1 MRQRRLKKLW
11 QRLHELRGQS
21 LKRDELLL
29 KLGAAR
35 KERGPRVV
43 PGRCPLA
50 PPAREAVTPE
60 TFTFQL
66 RRERLRCARRREGRY
81 LLCSNLTGEDPAN
94 CGAIY
99 LQLTEPDRSF
109 APNSKALT
117 TKTSRLGGVMIWAWS
132 RSRTGAATIAAAPGG
147 Q

>member
-35 KERGPRVV
+35 KDA
-43 PGRCPLA
+43 GRAWCLVDVHLPA
-50 PPAREAVTPE
+50 AREAVTPE

-81 LLCSNLTGEDPAN
+81 LLCSNLTGEDPAKLWRYIP
-94 CGAIY
+94 A
-99 LQLTEPDRSF
+99 TDR
-109 APNSKALT
+109 A
-117 TKTSRLGGVMIWAWS
+117 
-132 RSRTGAATIAAAPGG
+132 G
-147 Q
+147 QIICS